1 MDNIIKKRLIESAKK
16 KYYNFYISEL
26 IFNQI
31 LEDLILNYIPDNS
44 VDIYY
49 AYYFKFN
56 EEIELYII
64 ELYILKEIRNG
75 NVLYQLYYS
84 ELKKYVIKRYF
95 TLRPDKL
102 EYFNNN
108 VSYKNDEEYKKKFN
122 KYCENMCDDIL
133 EEMLLE
139 DITDTINK
147 TMIKKI
153 PKNLTNNYFNI

>member
-1 MDNIIKKRLIESAKK
+1 MYNNIKKKLIEGAMK
-16 KYYNFYISEL
+16 KYSLFEIHEV
-26 IFNQI
+26 I
-31 LEDLILNYIPDNS
+31 LEKILNNLVKKYVPDSS

-49 AYYFKFN
+49 GYYFKFN
-56 EEIELYII
+56 EEIELYI
-64 ELYILKEIRNG
+64 LNEIRNG
-75 NVLYQLYYS
+75 NVLYQIYYS
-84 ELKKYVIKRYF
+84 ELKQYVIKRYF
-95 TLRPDKL
+95 TVRPDKL

-108 VSYKNDEEYKKKFN
+108 VSYRNDEEYKIKFN
-122 KYCENMCDDIL
+122 KYCEYICDDIL

>member
-1 MDNIIKKRLIESAKK
+1 MDNNIRTKLIEGVKN
-16 KYYNFYISEL
+16 KYKNFDISESIL
-26 IFNQI
+26 NQI
-31 LEDLILNYIPDNS
+31 LENLILNYIADES

-56 EEIELYII
+56 EEIELYI
-64 ELYILKEIRNG
+64 LNEIRNG

-95 TLRPDKL
+95 IVRPDKL
-102 EYFNNN
+102 EYFNKN
-108 VSYKNDEEYKKKFN
+108 VSYRNDEEYKIKFN
-122 KYCENMCDDIL
+122 KYCENICDDIL

-153 PKNLTNNYFNI
+153 SKNLTNNYFNI

>member
-1 MDNIIKKRLIESAKK
+1 MDNNIKKKLLETAKK

-44 VDIYY
+44 IDIYY
-49 AYYFKFN
+49 AYYFKFI
-56 EEIELYII
+56 EKIEI
-64 ELYILKEIRNG
+64 YILNEIKNG
-75 NVLYQLYYS
+75 NLLYQLYYS
-84 ELKKYVIKRYF
+84 ELKKHVIKRYF

-102 EYFNNN
+102 EYFNNK
-108 VSYKNDEEYKKKFN
+108 VFYIRNDEEYKKKFN